1 MTHQAEAYMDF
12 SAESFTEG
20 KYDLACVLFA
30 RSPMENQEVLRQT
43 KLLNDSH
50 GNGVPFRLMWTPRA
64 PDTPISTNQVTKFKH
79 ANILAV
85 LGMPRYTE
93 NGLHSCRQ
101 IQDYP
106 LALHFSSN
114 RVSC

>member
-1 MTHQAEAYMDF
+1 MN
-12 SAESFTEG
+12 SSEG
-20 KYDLACVLFA
+20 NHDQACVLFA
-30 RSPMENQEVLRQT
+30 RSPMAYIEALRQT
-43 KLLNDSH
+43 KLLDDSH
-50 GNGVPFRLMWTPRA
+50 GNGVPFRLKWTLRA

-114 RVSC
+114 WVSC